1 MLQKEE
7 DMKKQIILIEERYKR
22 MIAATQNEQFQKNG
36 IMKEMSPRK
45 SGNKIEMF
53 HNIGTASFTPLRKQ
67 RVS

>member
-1 MLQKEE
+1 
-7 DMKKQIILIEERYKR
+7 
-22 MIAATQNEQFQKNG
+22 MIAAIQNEQFQKNG